1 MAPCGGQ
8 GSSSMNMRERGLI
21 GTRPLLFVV
30 KVKRPRF
37 GDALRSTLDFGGG
50 KAVTAGL
57 AWRGQEWRSWLGTAR
72 RGTAR
77 SGTVRRSWLG
87 VTG

>member
-1 MAPCGGQ
+1 
-8 GSSSMNMRERGLI
+8 MNMRERGLI
-21 GTRPLLFVV
+21 GSRPLLFVV

-37 GDALRSTLDFGGG
+37 GDALRSTLDLGGG